1 MPLHPKALTTQ
12 KTMTFKNI
20 ASCVKENDSLSRER
34 AAVFTQVS
42 SDSTANLILEF
53 VFKGKGTRT
62 KLNLPEGM
70 KVQWSDSGSY
80 RYEEMLK

>member
-1 MPLHPKALTTQ
+1 MPLHPKEPTTQ

-20 ASCVKENDSLSRER
+20 ATYVKENDSLSGER
-34 AAVFTQVS
+34 APVFTQVS
-42 SDSTANLILEF
+42 SDPTANLILEF
-53 VFKGKGTRT
+53 LFKGKGTRT